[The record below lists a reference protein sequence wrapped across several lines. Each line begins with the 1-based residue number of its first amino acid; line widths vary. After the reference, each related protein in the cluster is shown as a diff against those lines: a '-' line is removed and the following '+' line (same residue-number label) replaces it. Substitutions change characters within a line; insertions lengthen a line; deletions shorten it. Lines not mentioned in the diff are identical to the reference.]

1 METVFNFVPGL
12 LLIPLPTY
20 TIIIFRKHFS
30 KAMVYHRINQEII
43 QTLLIKGLYQFSLK
57 TTGKK
62 HINKHICSH
71 LKANQLLHPNLSGFR
86 EHYSCHTALTTL
98 VDKWLT
104 HMNNNAFSAV
114 VFVDIAKAFD
124 VIDHDF
130 LLRKLLLYR
139 LSNDALRVFSS
150 FLSNRIGSSFE

>member
-20 TIIIFRKHFS
+20 TIIIFRKHVS

-62 HINKHICSH
+62 HIKKHICSH